1 MFLDR
6 KPHMKRGLWIVVL
19 ISLVALLAG
28 CGPAGAETG
37 PTQQISLA
45 IAATQPLPTETLPP
59 TVELPTAT
67 VLVVPATEEPTRTG
81 TPTPSATAVPPLP
94 TPGATPTPIPSE
106 EPATVLTS
114 QDVQRIT
121 PADAKAL
128 LDSGGGVLY
137 DVRSAGEYR
146 TMHAAGA
153 LSLPETGVA
162 ARFDEPPAD
171 KSLIFY

>member
-1 MFLDR
+1 
-6 KPHMKRGLWIVVL
+6 MKRGLWIVVL
-19 ISLVALLAG
+19 TSLVTLLAG
-28 CGPAGAETG
+28 CGPAGAETE
-37 PTQQISLA
+37 PTQQISQATVA

-67 VLVVPATEEPTRTG
+67 VLVVPATEEPTRTS
-81 TPTPSATAVPPLP
+81 TPPPSATAVPLLP
-94 TPGATPTPIPSE
+94 TPGATATPIPSE
-106 EPATVLTS
+106 MPAAILTS

-137 DVRSAGEYR
+137 DVRTAGEYR
-146 TMHAAGA
+146 TTHAAGA

-162 ARFDEPPAD
+162 ARFDELPAD